1 MIVENIKKKQN
12 VNTSSNDS
20 AADEDD
26 IMTGQE
32 LTSLSGKVRKEVDV
46 LLNYIFSTKE
56 EYSERYKEVPFTYV
70 GSIEKFWDL
79 AHACDGKP
87 EMLKRLI
94 LYYAE
99 HCTDIKTALKRAKE
113 VYDQEIKDL
122 YDREHGGL
130 EIGDENHGIEEPE
143 R

>member
-79 AHACDGKP
+79 AHAYDGKP
-87 EMLKRLI
+87 EMLKQLI

-99 HCTDIKTALKRAKE
+99 RCTDIKTALERAKE
-113 VYDQEIKDL
+113 VYNQKLEREDL
-122 YDREHGGL
+122 DGREP
-130 EIGDENHGIEEPE
+130 GDTITIDGFEPE
-143 R
+143 L

>member
-1 MIVENIKKKQN
+1 MDIESIKKKQN
-12 VNTSSNDS
+12 VNVNSSDS
-20 AADEDD
+20 TTDEDD

-32 LTSLSGKVRKEVDV
+32 LPSLSGKVRKEVDV

-99 HCTDIKTALKRAKE
+99 HCTDIETALKRAKE
-113 VYDQEIKDL
+113 VYDQKIKDL
-122 YDREHGGL
+122 YDREHG
-130 EIGDENHGIEEPE
+130 DENPGIEEPE

>member
-70 GSIEKFWDL
+70 GSIE
-79 AHACDGKP
+79 
-87 EMLKRLI
+87 
-94 LYYAE
+94 
-99 HCTDIKTALKRAKE
+99 
-113 VYDQEIKDL
+113 
-122 YDREHGGL
+122 
-130 EIGDENHGIEEPE
+130 
-143 R
+143 